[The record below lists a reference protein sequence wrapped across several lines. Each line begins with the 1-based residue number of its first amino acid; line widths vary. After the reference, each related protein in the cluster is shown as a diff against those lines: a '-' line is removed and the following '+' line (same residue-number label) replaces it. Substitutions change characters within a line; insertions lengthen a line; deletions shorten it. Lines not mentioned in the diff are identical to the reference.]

1 MSRSSK
7 QTFTCPCGEVFD
19 SEIYEYVNVEQE
31 PRLRYAV
38 LAGLFNVPTCPNCGR
53 KAAVLTPFIYSD
65 PAHNLLVYV
74 HPRSDAPEE
83 ARQLILEQLHSVYV
97 NLQKRST
104 EQEETEGDEQS
115 DEEELGELDEPDEL
129 DEFEGGDEEGEGEEQ
144 DELTDEELERLLDS
158 TNAAS
163 EQQVASVLN
172 DLPPLQIVFG
182 LDQLYALI
190 NGVLE
195 PEERLGK
202 LALSTQSRN
211 SAERGQFLHIARK
224 LATEMDCLYDVED
237 LEDEYTVWLYGSRR
251 RIGAL
256 MRELTTRG

>member
-1 MSRSSK
+1 
-7 QTFTCPCGEVFD
+7 VFD

-65 PAHNLLVYV
+65 PAHNLLIYV

-97 NLQKRST
+97 NLQSHADK
-104 EQEETEGDEQS
+104 QEETEEDEQN
-115 DEEELGELDEPDEL
+115 DEEGLDELDEPDEL
-129 DEFEGGDEEGEGEEQ
+129 DEFEGGDEEDAEQQ
-144 DELTDEELERLLDS
+144 DELTDEELEQLVDS
-158 TNAAS
+158 TNAAG
-163 EQQVASVLN
+163 EQQVANVLN